1 MAAPGPRD
9 DPLRCR
15 YPSQMRILLEAY
27 SCRVGEGSEPG
38 QGWGWALALAR
49 HGHDVTV
56 FTRPKNRAANQGW
69 IAKNP
74 TPGLTFEYIPS
85 YCGGAIERRVGKQ
98 ADYVTWTRR
107 ASSRA
112 WLMHRRKPFD
122 VAHHVTFGTIL
133 LGSAMPRIG
142 VPFVYGPLG
151 GGQLTPATA
160 RPWFE
165 GSWRKERVRNTVV
178 RATPLN
184 PLARS
189 AVRGAVVLATN
200 DETAQL
206 ALEMGAREVLPMADT
221 GIDESLISA
230 PRTRPRGRRLIWVGS
245 ARPRKGLNLA
255 IQTLLSSS
263 SETTLSVFG
272 PSNDIV
278 GPLAREYGVQDRVHP
293 AGRVPWTVVQLAYRD
308 HDAMLFTSL
317 RESLGG
323 QLVEAAAA
331 GLPIIGLDLHGLSSV
346 LPPTVAEKVPLS
358 PRAHQDLAKAVEA
371 ALSLGR
377 YAAMSAAAVAFA
389 SEQTWSS
396 RAATVSQIFRRLTT
410 ASAA

>member
-1 MAAPGPRD
+1 M
-9 DPLRCR
+9 DPIWRG

-27 SCRVGEGSEPG
+27 SCRVGAGSEPG

-56 FTRPKNRAANQGW
+56 LTRPKNRAANQAW
-69 IAKNP
+69 AANNP
-74 TPGLTFEYIPS
+74 MPGLTFEYIAS
-85 YCGGAIERRVGKQ
+85 HWSGVIERRVGKQ
-98 ADYVTWTRR
+98 ADYMAWTRR
-107 ASSRA
+107 ATSRA
-112 WLMHRRKPFD
+112 LLLHRREPFD

-133 LGSAMPRIG
+133 LGSAMPQIG

-151 GGQLTPATA
+151 GGQSTPAAA

-165 GSWRKERVRNTVV
+165 ASWRKERARNAVV
-178 RATPLN
+178 WATPLN

-200 DETAQL
+200 DQTAQL
-206 ALEMGAREVLPMADT
+206 ALRMGAREVLPMADT
-221 GIDESLISA
+221 GIDESLIRA
-230 PRTRPRGRRLIWVGS
+230 PRSRPGGRRLIWVGS

-255 IQTLLSSS
+255 IQSLLSSN
-263 SETTLSVFG
+263 SETTLSVYG
-272 PSNDIV
+272 PSDDTV
-278 GPLAREYGVQDRVHP
+278 GRLARKYGLQDRVHP
-293 AGRVPWTVVQLAYRD
+293 AGWVPWAEVQQAYGD

-317 RESLGG
+317 RDSLGG

-331 GLPIIGLDLHGLSSV
+331 GLPIIGLNLHGLASV

-358 PRAHQDLAKAVEA
+358 ARAHHDLAAAVET
-371 ALSLGR
+371 ALSPVR
-377 YAAMSAAAVAFA
+377 YGAMSAAAVAFA
-389 SEQTWSS
+389 SEQTWSR
-396 RAATVSQIFRRLTT
+396 RAAAVSQIFRRLTT